1 LPQSFCGWL
10 INTRNLQDGSDQ
22 CSRISLLTL
31 SHKEDMAVSFINKA
45 LEKAKSMHQK
55 QGEPEPLPG
64 EGVPQAPF
72 PDLEEMTGLGE
83 TPGEIHY
90 TYTRKF
96 AVNMDLLR
104 RQRLIVNGSDKSLWE
119 AYKLLRTHVL
129 HRLKRENRN
138 MLMFTGP
145 LPNEGKS
152 LTAINLAIA
161 ISQKVG
167 QTVLLVDGD
176 MRNPAIHRY
185 LDLPSGPGLM
195 DFLTSGYPI
204 ADSLVH
210 PEGLTNLVVLPA
222 GNSTPE
228 SAELLSSPRMLDLV
242 RELKHFYPDRYVL
255 FDLPPLIYA
264 DPLAFAP
271 LVDGIILVVE
281 AGRTPREEII
291 HTLDLLKEFP
301 VLGFVLNKIDNMPLS
316 YDYYPKYYADQ
327 NSQPSF
333 NLPRQK

>member
-1 LPQSFCGWL
+1 
-10 INTRNLQDGSDQ
+10 
-22 CSRISLLTL
+22 
-31 SHKEDMAVSFINKA
+31 VSFINKA
-45 LEKAKSMHQK
+45 LERAKSLHQK
-55 QGEPEPLPG
+55 KVEPEPSVGQGLRQ
-64 EGVPQAPF
+64 EAF
-72 PDLEEMTGLGE
+72 PDLEEMAGFGE
-83 TPGEIHY
+83 TVGEIHY
-90 TYTRKF
+90 TYTRKMT
-96 AVNMDLLR
+96 VNMDHLR
-104 RQRLIVNGSDKSLWE
+104 RQRLIVNGSDKTLWE

-129 HRLKRENRN
+129 HRTKRENRN
-138 MLMFTGP
+138 TLMFTGP

-176 MRNPAIHRY
+176 MRSPTIHRY
-185 LDLPSGPGLM
+185 LDLPSGPGLL

-210 PEGLTNLVVLPA
+210 PEGLANLIVLPA
-222 GNSTPE
+222 GGSTNE

-264 DPLAFAP
+264 DPLGFAP

-281 AGRTPREEII
+281 SGKTPKEEIV
-291 HTLDLLKEFP
+291 HSMDLLKEFP
-301 VLGFVLNKIDNMPLS
+301 VLGFVLNKIDTMPLS
-316 YDYYPKYYADQ
+316 HDYYPKYYAEQD
-327 NSQPSF
+327 SPKPLT
-333 NLPRQK
+333 LPWQK

>member
-1 LPQSFCGWL
+1 
-10 INTRNLQDGSDQ
+10 
-22 CSRISLLTL
+22 
-31 SHKEDMAVSFINKA
+31 VSFINKA
-45 LEKAKSMHQK
+45 LEKAKSLHQGK
-55 QGEPEPLPG
+55 VEPELPG
-64 EGVPQAPF
+64 GQQVPQAPF
-72 PDLEEMTGLGE
+72 IDLEEMGEFGE
-83 TPGEIHY
+83 TPGEIQY
-90 TYTRKF
+90 TYTRKV
-96 AVNMDLLR
+96 AVDMDLLR

-119 AYKLLRTHVL
+119 TYKLLRTHVL
-129 HRLKRENRN
+129 HRTKRENRN
-138 MLMFTGP
+138 TLMITGP

-176 MRNPAIHRY
+176 LRNPTIHRY

-204 ADSLVH
+204 ADSLMH
-210 PEGLTNLVVLPA
+210 PEGLSNLVVLPA
-222 GNSTPE
+222 GSSTTE

-264 DPLAFAP
+264 DSLAFAP

-281 AGRTPREEII
+281 SGRTPREEIL
-291 HTLDLLKEFP
+291 HTMDLLKEFP
-301 VLGFVLNKIDNMPLS
+301 VLGFVLNKIDHMPES
-316 YDYYPKYYADQ
+316 YYHYPKYYAEQDTQ
-327 NSQPSF
+327 KPLT
-333 NLPRQK
+333 LPWQK